1 MPQPVELAL
10 RWAEAASAL
19 RGPGRLVDETDLF
32 LGTLLADPD
41 SDGEMRRL
49 IGHFGLSAR
58 DLLPDNFP
66 LVTVDSLRQAA
77 ATVAGVARSR
87 DSRVE
92 DVLAIAAEMSSGG
105 PTQLAHLVG
114 AQLDASESFKVMF
127 QRGIDR
133 YGVNVTRL
141 ADEYR
146 SFLDGLDPQDEFA
159 GRKLGDW
166 LTQQFPRNP
175 AALAAFSAD
184 SIDPNYDFIGIGVE
198 ADAFAYLLASK
209 DLVPPLA
216 VGLFGNWGSGKS
228 FLMAKI
234 RRRIEQ
240 LTDVARKSESD
251 TVRVWTNIA
260 HIEFNAWEYVET
272 NLWAA
277 LLNRIIE
284 QLTPDARLKLSE
296 RRRAETDDEIAAQ
309 QKVVETARGE
319 LEPLKND
326 ETKKAAAAKA
336 ANNHLDQTA
345 KQAATIRDGLI
356 TRELEAGA
364 RSTFIRQL
372 SVAIED
378 TLGKDVTKAI
388 TDANKAITDANK
400 AITDATEA
408 AVAARARPWLNTK
421 FWTRRR
427 LLYLVGAAVLVP
439 ILGFLIGGKVSA
451 LTGSLSSLAAVLTL
465 AAFGLRSAAAFSQ
478 TQQEAL
484 NTAEVKVDTKL
495 RETIAAASNLKTEAE
510 TKLSETREELE
521 KKAEEL
527 RKAEV
532 KQTELEQKRD
542 AQTAVS
548 MLAGLVSSRNVSQD
562 YRSQLSLVSTVKRD
576 LTDLADLTRE
586 YNEEHAA
593 DPGGP
598 PNRIVLYIDD
608 LDRCPPKQVV
618 EVLEAVHL
626 LLAFRLFVV
635 VVAVDTRWLTSALHT
650 GLPTLQAQPD
660 ETGRQPSAAD
670 YLEKIFQ
677 VPFWV
682 DPLDDPARQRLLR
695 GLLLPSVA
703 KFGAEQPGHGT
714 SLQVGPHE
722 EELVAAMLSDYGV
735 WLDSDARALSITSD
749 ELAFIES
756 LAPLIGGTPRRVKRF
771 VNTCQLLLAMAP
783 PLSADGDQPTER
795 MATCFMAALHE
806 GMPRVAERLA
816 AMQPPP
822 PDTLTLAD
830 AVARV
835 GRDADLDRLNRWFA
849 ERNKIQPHPSTF
861 DSADLSPFM
870 KRFDVIRRLRF
881 EPTPSPAG
889 SV

>member
-1 MPQPVELAL
+1 MSEAPDQTSMSQSLERAL
-10 RWAEAASAL
+10 RWAEASSAL
-19 RGPGRLVDETDLF
+19 RGPGRPVDETDLF
-32 LGTLLADPD
+32 LGTLLAHPD
-41 SDGEMRRL
+41 TDGEMRRL

-66 LVTVDSLRQAA
+66 LVTVDSLGQAA

-87 DSRVE
+87 DSSVE
-92 DVLAIAAEMSSGG
+92 NVLAIAASMTSGG

-114 AQLDASESFKVMF
+114 AQLAASESFKVMF
-127 QRGIDR
+127 QRGINR
-133 YGVNVTRL
+133 YGVSVTRL

-146 SFLDGLDPQDEFA
+146 TFLAGLDLQTDGA
-159 GRKLGDW
+159 GRRLGDW
-166 LTQQFPRNP
+166 LAQQFPRNP
-175 AALAAFSAD
+175 ASLAAVSAD
-184 SIDPNYDFIGIGVE
+184 TIDPNSDFVGIGVE

-209 DLVPPLA
+209 DLVPPVA

-240 LTDVARKSESD
+240 LTDVATKSESD

-277 LLNRIIE
+277 LLNRIFE
-284 QLTPDARLKLSE
+284 QLTPSARLKLSE
-296 RRRAETDDEIAAQ
+296 RRRAKTDAEITAQ
-309 QKVVETARGE
+309 KKVVETARKE
-319 LEPLKND
+319 LEPLKEA
-326 ETKKAAAAKA
+326 ETEKATAARKA
-336 ANNHLDQTA
+336 TTDLDQTA
-345 KQAATIRDGLI
+345 EQAAAIRDGLI

-364 RSTFIRQL
+364 RSAFIRQV

-378 TLGKDVTKAI
+378 SLGEDLTEAI
-388 TDANKAITDANK
+388 TEANA
-400 AITDATEA
+400 A
-408 AVAARARPWLNTK
+408 AVAARSGPWLNTK
-421 FWTRRR
+421 FWTRWR
-427 LLYLVGAAVLVP
+427 LLYLGAVVLVP
-439 ILGFLIGGKVSA
+439 VLGFLLEQYVSA
-451 LTGSLSSLAAVLTL
+451 LTGAVSSLVAVLTL

-484 NTAEVKVDTKL
+484 RAAEDNVDTKL
-495 RETIAAASNLKTEAE
+495 RETVQAARDRRTKAEDELKQARK
-510 TKLSETREELE
+510 KLEE
-521 KKAEEL
+521 KAEEL
-527 RKAEV
+527 RAAEAE
-532 KQTELEQKRD
+532 QTVLEQKGV
-542 AQTAVS
+542 AQTAGS
-548 MLAGLVSSRNVSQD
+548 ILAGFVSSRNVSQD
-562 YRSQLSLVSTVKRD
+562 YRSQLSLISTVKRD

-593 DPGGP
+593 DPGRS

-608 LDRCPPKQVV
+608 LDRCPPKKVV

-650 GLPTLQAQPD
+650 GLPTLQRQPD
-660 ETGRQPSAAD
+660 ETGGQPSAVD

-682 DPLDDPARQRLLR
+682 DPLDDAARQRLLR

-703 KFGAEQPGHGT
+703 RFGAEQPGQGT
-714 SLQVGPHE
+714 SLVEVGPRE
-722 EELVAAMLSDYGV
+722 KELVAAMLTDYGV
-735 WLDSDARALSITSD
+735 GLDSDARALSITSD

-783 PLSADGDQPTER
+783 PLSTDGEQPTER
-795 MATCFMAALHE
+795 MATCFMAALHDA
-806 GMPRVAERLA
+806 MPRLAERLA
-816 AMQPPP
+816 AMQPTPP
-822 PDTLTLAD
+822 GTLTLSA

-835 GRDADLDRLNRWFA
+835 SQDTDLERLNQWFA
-849 ERNKIQPHPSTF
+849 ERNEVQKPPSTF
-861 DSADLSPFM
+861 GNADLSLFL
-870 KRFDVIRRLRF
+870 KRFNVIRRLRF
-881 EPTPSPAG
+881 EPTPLPAG
-889 SV
+889 S